1 MIATV
6 PILTNRI
13 KLLLM
18 KIKIIFII
26 SGVLSFLLMV
36 FPVFLASAV
45 PSIFEFFVVD
55 GFGEG
60 ILENK
65 EAVSVFETFIL
76 VMSFM
81 GAAIVFPIFA
91 VLNIKDLE
99 VQKKLSF
106 VFGVMLL
113 LVAMPDYIGMMT
125 GGAHPPIEMM
135 VINALVYLL
144 LFYGWKKGKA

>member
-1 MIATV
+1 
-6 PILTNRI
+6 
-13 KLLLM
+13 
-18 KIKIIFII
+18 
-26 SGVLSFLLMV
+26 MV

-45 PSIFEFFVVD
+45 PSIFEFFVID

-91 VLNIKDLE
+91 ALTIKDLE
-99 VQKKLSF
+99 VQKKLAF

>member
-1 MIATV
+1 
-6 PILTNRI
+6 
-13 KLLLM
+13 M

-65 EAVSVFETFIL
+65 R
-76 VMSFM
+76 
-81 GAAIVFPIFA
+81 
-91 VLNIKDLE
+91 
-99 VQKKLSF
+99 
-106 VFGVMLL
+106 
-113 LVAMPDYIGMMT
+113 
-125 GGAHPPIEMM
+125 
-135 VINALVYLL
+135 
-144 LFYGWKKGKA
+144 LFLFLKPLFW

>member
-1 MIATV
+1 
-6 PILTNRI
+6 
-13 KLLLM
+13 
-18 KIKIIFII
+18 
-26 SGVLSFLLMV
+26 MV

-99 VQKKLSF
+99 VQKKAFFCLWS
-106 VFGVMLL
+106 
-113 LVAMPDYIGMMT
+113 
-125 GGAHPPIEMM
+125 
-135 VINALVYLL
+135 NAFTCGYARLHWYDDRRCSST
-144 LFYGWKKGKA
+144 Y